1 MTDVEQKELP
11 VPKQQFLLM
20 MIIQLKQCE
29 KQTGMSMVEWLE
41 HFDETDEDMKTDAYN
56 DATLV
61 KAIRKLEQKL
71 YPPEEK

>member
-1 MTDVEQKELP
+1 MTEVEKTKQP
-11 VPKQQFLLM
+11 VPSQQFLLM
-20 MIIQLKQCE
+20 MIIQLKKCE
-29 KQTGMSMVEWLE
+29 KETGMSMVEWLE

-61 KAIRKLEQKL
+61 KTVRKLEQKL